1 MQLRE
6 EGVAMPKCE
15 HHDDYIKLHDAL
27 KDHIG
32 MVEKT
37 LDGKINTVDKK
48 TDAAFRKIDGLRDDL
63 DDQGRDQ
70 TETATYVKQLYKRFD
85 ELTTQMGNIVTK
97 LDTYITTMATVK
109 QETNSN
115 SAFTKRGK
123 DLVYEIIK
131 WAVFLA
137 LGAAI
142 ARSGGTP

>member
-1 MQLRE
+1 
-6 EGVAMPKCE
+6 MPKCE
-15 HHDDYIKLHDAL
+15 HHDDCIKLHDAL

-48 TDAAFRKIDGLRDDL
+48 TDAAFRKIDGLREEL
-63 DDQGRDQ
+63 DEQGRDHI
-70 TETATYVKQLYKRFD
+70 ETATYVKQLYKRFD
-85 ELTTQMGNIVTK
+85 ELTTQMQTIVAK
-97 LDTYITTMATVK
+97 LDTYITTMATVR
-109 QETNSN
+109 QETSSN

-131 WAVFLA
+131 WLVLLA

-142 ARSGGTP
+142 AKGTGTTP

>member
-1 MQLRE
+1 
-6 EGVAMPKCE
+6 MPKCE
-15 HHDDYIKLHDAL
+15 HHDDYIKLHDVL
-27 KDHIG
+27 RDHIG
-32 MVEKT
+32 MVEKN

-63 DDQGRDQ
+63 DDQSRDQ

-85 ELTTQMGNIVTK
+85 ELTIQMGNIVTK

-109 QETNSN
+109 QEAS
-115 SAFTKRGK
+115 SSAAFTKRGK

>member
-1 MQLRE
+1 
-6 EGVAMPKCE
+6 MPKCE

-37 LDGKINTVDKK
+37 LDGKINAVDKK

-85 ELTTQMGNIVTK
+85 ELAIQMSQIVTK
-97 LDTYITTMATVK
+97 LDTYITTMATVR
-109 QETNSN
+109 QETSSN

-131 WAVFLA
+131 WLVLMG
-137 LGAAI
+137 LGAALFR
-142 ARSGGTP
+142 AGTP